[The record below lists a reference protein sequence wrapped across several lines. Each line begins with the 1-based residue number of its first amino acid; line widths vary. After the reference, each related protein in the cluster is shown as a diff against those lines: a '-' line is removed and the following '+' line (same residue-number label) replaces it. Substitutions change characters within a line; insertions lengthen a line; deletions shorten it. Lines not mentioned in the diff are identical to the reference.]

1 MSDDTSNEGEPMG
14 EKGTTEE
21 GDPLSTVTDSADQPV
36 STVMSKNPEPMGE
49 LPGSGETSTPART
62 DPRQVDAS
70 GTVLTLT
77 EVTERYEVSMATLR
91 RRLGGEGG
99 EIPGA
104 HKVPGPKGEQWVIPA
119 AAIVA
124 MGYRERRTGA
134 PSVAAAT
141 AGIAAAMGEVDEL
154 VARADKADALA
165 AKVAELEAE
174 LGEKRGRL
182 DELTEQ
188 VLGLYAERK
197 ELTAAALDGAEM
209 AGRLAEIE
217 KRHAAELEAARRRRR
232 LFRRSK

>member
-21 GDPLSTVTDSADQPV
+21 GDPVSTVTDSADQPL
-36 STVMSKNPEPMGE
+36 STVMSENPEPMGE
-49 LPGSGETSTPART
+49 LPGTGETSTPART

-77 EVTERYEVSMATLR
+77 EVTERYEVIMATLR

-134 PSVAAAT
+134 PSVAT
-141 AGIAAAMGEVDEL
+141 ADAGAAAMGDVAEL
-154 VARADKADALA
+154 VARAAKADELA

-217 KRHAAELEAARRRRR
+217 KRHVAELEAARRRRR
-232 LFRRSK
+232 LFRRS